1 MTNRD
6 STQTT
11 TTTRQPTTTTSASAS
26 PSPSRPTTEED
37 QEAPLVPFIQQPAE
51 RDEMA
56 DIRRELTAL
65 RSQLNRIEQT
75 MQETTDS
82 Q

>member
-11 TTTRQPTTTTSASAS
+11 TTTRQPTTTTSAS